1 MPGRLPSTSLPRGA
15 LALVAGAAAPAAADE
30 LVNALA
36 IVIALLGDEAA
47 PVSPVWGALN
57 ALLNALTLIT
67 VAAIYTR
74 RR

>member
-1 MPGRLPSTSLPRGA
+1 
-15 LALVAGAAAPAAADE
+15 
-30 LVNALA
+30 VNAIA
-36 IVIALLGDEAA
+36 IVIALLGDETA

>member
-1 MPGRLPSTSLPRGA
+1 VT
-15 LALVAGAAAPAAADE
+15 VT
-30 LVNALA
+30 
-36 IVIALLGDEAA
+36 ALLQVLAGGEAA
-47 PVSPVWGALN
+47 PVSPIWGILN